1 MNHNEHPTG
10 LGWLSL
16 LLFGLSFVVPSVN
29 VISVGHGT
37 TRLSEPDVLHGPA
50 AIATVLVVLAYYD
63 FFTRLFYITE
73 WLAVPAFVIAFVSAL
88 PWIWAL
94 HVGVTLWVAS
104 IPCLVIAAYQ
114 CDAYR
119 ERSLH
124 PHPTQKQ

>member
-1 MNHNEHPTG
+1 MG
-10 LGWLSL
+10 LGWVSL
-16 LLFGLSFVVPSVN
+16 ALFGLSFVISPVN
-29 VISVGHGT
+29 VISVGPGT
-37 TRLSEPDVLHGPA
+37 TRDAEFDTLHGPA
-50 AIATVLVVLAYYD
+50 AIATALVVLAYGA
-63 FFTRLFYITE
+63 FFTRHFYFAE
-73 WLAVPAFVIAFVSAL
+73 FLAVPAFVIAFVSAL